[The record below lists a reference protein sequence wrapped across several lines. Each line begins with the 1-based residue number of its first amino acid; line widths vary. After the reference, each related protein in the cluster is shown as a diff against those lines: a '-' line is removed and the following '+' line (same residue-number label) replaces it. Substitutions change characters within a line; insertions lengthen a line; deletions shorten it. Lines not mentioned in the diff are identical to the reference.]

1 MIISNISRYQSSD
14 IKSKAMGTKP
24 SRPIVSKT
32 HKTKTDTYEASSV
45 GEAIAQPSSSNVR
58 GDLIQTVK
66 KRIGSGYYNS
76 GEVLEDLSTSFAKA
90 LNQTL

>member
-1 MIISNISRYQSSD
+1 MIISNITRFQSSD

-24 SRPIVSKT
+24 SRNVVSRT
-32 HKTKTDTYEASSV
+32 QKTDTYEASTG
-45 GEAIAQPSSSNVR
+45 GEAVSRTSSSNVR
-58 GDLIQTVK
+58 GDLIRTVK

-76 GEVLEDLSTSFAKA
+76 LDVLEDLSNSFAKA